1 MFPANCPIVTRKS
14 PKRMKRPYS
23 SIRKPVSGQRRRMR
37 MIPTVKAAVPFNFAG
52 RKKKAI
58 VFWTPIIR
66 VRPIRK
72 RICCLLVVVWW

>member
-1 MFPANCPIVTRKS
+1 
-14 PKRMKRPYS
+14 
-23 SIRKPVSGQRRRMR
+23 

-52 RKKKAI
+52 REKKTI

-72 RICCLLVVVWW
+72 RICCLLVVVWWWMSWVDGG